1 MSGPRAPASPPRL
14 AGCRSTRSSSA
25 SCSSCC
31 SSRSSDCGDAPAAG
45 ASLDRGPRGRRP
57 GPARSRPRRP
67 LRCRSRAR
75 AAGSRSRSRRASGRS
90 RSCARRAAR
99 RRSSRRG
106 QCSYS
111 PAPSGPPPKAETMAD
126 KVRTILDRNPLL
138 LRMRTPNGTL
148 VLTAIYNGAAASL
161 RLLLER
167 TPEDALGIHEAAATG
182 NARRLKTILGQ
193 SRTRVNA
200 ANPEGFTPLGLAG
213 FFGHLDAAK
222 VLLENGADVKATS
235 PSRFANTALD
245 AAVAGNRTDVVKVL
259 LAAHGN
265 PNVRSEGN
273 ATPLHKAAQ
282 HGNLA
287 IVEMLVAAGA
297 DVKAV
302 RDGGIKPIDDAEKK
316 GHADVVSF
324 LRDRSTRA

>member
-1 MSGPRAPASPPRL
+1 MTEQDELL
-14 AGCRSTRSSSA
+14 AAVQKDDVATA
-25 SCSSCC
+25 
-31 SSRSSDCGDAPAAG
+31 
-45 ASLDRGPRGRRP
+45 
-57 GPARSRPRRP
+57 
-67 LRCRSRAR
+67 
-75 AAGSRSRSRRASGRS
+75 
-90 RSCARRAAR
+90 
-99 RRSSRRG
+99 
-106 QCSYS
+106 
-111 PAPSGPPPKAETMAD
+111 
-126 KVRTILDRNPLL
+126 RTIHDRNPLI

-148 VLTAIYNGAAASL
+148 VLTAVYHGATNAL
-161 RLLLER
+161 GLLLAQ
-167 TPEDALGIHEAAATG
+167 TPEDALGLHEAAAIG

-193 SRTRVNA
+193 SRSRVDA

-222 VLLENGADVKATS
+222 VLLENGADVNATS
-235 PSRFANTALD
+235 PGRFANTALD

-287 IVEMLVAAGA
+287 IVELLVGAGA
-297 DVKAV
+297 DVNAV

>member
-1 MSGPRAPASPPRL
+1 MTDEDELVAAVQKDD
-14 AGCRSTRSSSA
+14 AANVRS
-25 SCSSCC
+25 
-31 SSRSSDCGDAPAAG
+31 
-45 ASLDRGPRGRRP
+45 
-57 GPARSRPRRP
+57 
-67 LRCRSRAR
+67 
-75 AAGSRSRSRRASGRS
+75 
-90 RSCARRAAR
+90 
-99 RRSSRRG
+99 
-106 QCSYS
+106 
-111 PAPSGPPPKAETMAD
+111 
-126 KVRTILDRNPLL
+126 ILDRNPLI

-222 VLLENGADVKATS
+222 VLL
-235 PSRFANTALD
+235 
-245 AAVAGNRTDVVKVL
+245 
-259 LAAHGN
+259 AAHGN

-287 IVEMLVAAGA
+287 IVELLVGAGA
-297 DVKAV
+297 DVNAV
-302 RDGGIKPIDDAEKK
+302 RDGGIKPIDDAEKE